1 VTRIRRE
8 GCLWDW
14 PGSHREAATYFK
26 EHGPEALK
34 SCIPYPPIHL
44 SKPRQVTARAGDVM
58 FAHYMLGHNMG
69 GNVSDLVRE
78 VLYFRLRRAGHRQ
91 HWQETVQ
98 DPFLEFEPVRC
109 VWTANDWFTAPQ

>member
-1 VTRIRRE
+1 MTRVRRE
-8 GCLWDW
+8 GCLWVW
-14 PGSHREAATYFK
+14 PGSHREAATYLK

-91 HWQETVQ
+91 HWLQTVQ

-109 VWTANDWFTAPQ
+109 VWTANDWSTAPH